1 LPGKRQLSASEGGSV
16 KLGRS
21 IEALW
26 PHLTFLSLRSSFGLM
41 KKARASGVLFDL
53 TPRERREVEAAL
65 PAIGPV
71 NETVAAVL
79 RRLLEAGGQ
88 ASFSDRPATLGEHR
102 PTDEAAA
109 YVSVGEAAR
118 FFGVTSQTIRNW
130 ADKGLLAADV
140 TPAGTRL
147 IPALALQRARAFL
160 DAPRPGPRFSEAE
173 IAQIVEHMR
182 D

>member
-1 LPGKRQLSASEGGSV
+1 
-16 KLGRS
+16 
-21 IEALW
+21 
-26 PHLTFLSLRSSFGLM
+26 
-41 KKARASGVLFDL
+41 
-53 TPRERREVEAAL
+53 
-65 PAIGPV
+65 
-71 NETVAAVL
+71 
-79 RRLLEAGGQ
+79 LLEAGGQ
-88 ASFSDRPATLGEHR
+88 AAPSDR

-109 YVSVGEAAR
+109 YVSVGEAAK

-147 IPALALQRARAFL
+147 IPAVALQRARAFL

>member
-1 LPGKRQLSASEGGSV
+1 ML
-16 KLGRS
+16 
-21 IEALW
+21 I
-26 PHLTFLSLRSSFGLM
+26 
-41 KKARASGVLFDL
+41 DL

-65 PAIGPV
+65 PAIAPV
-71 NETVAAVL
+71 NETVAGVL

-88 ASFSDRPATLGEHR
+88 AAFGDRPAALGDHR
-102 PTDEAAA
+102 PAEDAEA

-130 ADKGLLAADV
+130 ADRGLLAADV

-147 IPALALQRARAFL
+147 IPAVALQRARAFR
-160 DAPRPGPRFSEAE
+160 DAPRPGRRFSEAE
-173 IAQIVEHMR
+173 IAQIIEHMR

>member
-1 LPGKRQLSASEGGSV
+1 VQRRVKSQLSASEGGSV

-26 PHLTFLSLRSSFGLM
+26 PYLTFLSLRSSFGLM

-65 PAIGPV
+65 PAIAPV
-71 NETVAAVL
+71 NETVAVVL

-88 ASFSDRPATLGEHR
+88 AAPSDR

-147 IPALALQRARAFL
+147 IPAVALRRARAFL

>member
-1 LPGKRQLSASEGGSV
+1 MV
-16 KLGRS
+16 
-21 IEALW
+21 
-26 PHLTFLSLRSSFGLM
+26 
-41 KKARASGVLFDL
+41 FDL

-65 PAIGPV
+65 PAIAPV

-79 RRLLEAGGQ
+79 RRLLEAGAQ
-88 ASFSDRPATLGEHR
+88 ASFDDRSATLGEHR
-102 PTDEAAA
+102 PAVDAEA
-109 YVSVGEAAR
+109 YVGVGEAAK

>member
-1 LPGKRQLSASEGGSV
+1 
-16 KLGRS
+16 
-21 IEALW
+21 
-26 PHLTFLSLRSSFGLM
+26 M
-41 KKARASGVLFDL
+41 LFDL

-65 PAIGPV
+65 PAIAPV
-71 NETVAAVL
+71 NETVAVVL
-79 RRLLEAGGQ
+79 RRLLQAGSQ
-88 ASFSDRPATLGEHR
+88 AAPSDRP
-102 PTDEAAA
+102 TDDVAA

-160 DAPRPGPRFSEAE
+160 DAPRPGPRFGEAE
-173 IAQIVEHMR
+173 LAQIVEHIR

>member
-1 LPGKRQLSASEGGSV
+1 
-16 KLGRS
+16 
-21 IEALW
+21 
-26 PHLTFLSLRSSFGLM
+26 
-41 KKARASGVLFDL
+41 VLIDL

-65 PAIGPV
+65 PAIAPV

-88 ASFSDRPATLGEHR
+88 AQFGDRPAAPGDR

-109 YVSVGEAAR
+109 YVGVGEAAR

-160 DAPRPGPRFSEAE
+160 DAPRPGPRFSEVE
-173 IAQIVEHMR
+173 IAQIVEHLR